1 MKVLEGHI
9 RRTFRMAE
17 ENNPFVANELME
29 VDRALGRLR
38 FEVWGRGAEAKR
50 SRTVR
55 HIAFGI

>member
-1 MKVLEGHI
+1 
-9 RRTFRMAE
+9 MAE
-17 ENNPFVANELME
+17 ENDPFVANELME